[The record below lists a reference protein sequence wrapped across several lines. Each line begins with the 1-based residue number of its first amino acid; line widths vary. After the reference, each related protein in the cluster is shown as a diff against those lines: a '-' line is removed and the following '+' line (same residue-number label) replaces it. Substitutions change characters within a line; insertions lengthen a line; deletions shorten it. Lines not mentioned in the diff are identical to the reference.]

1 MTPNLERDFDRFK
14 KEVTRMLES
23 EIVKRYYYQKG
34 ELLASLKDDKVLE
47 KALEVLAN
55 RTLYQQ
61 TLSTPEG
68 K

>member
-1 MTPNLERDFDRFK
+1 
-14 KEVTRMLES
+14 MLEA

-34 ELLASLKDDKVLE
+34 EVLASLKDDKVLE